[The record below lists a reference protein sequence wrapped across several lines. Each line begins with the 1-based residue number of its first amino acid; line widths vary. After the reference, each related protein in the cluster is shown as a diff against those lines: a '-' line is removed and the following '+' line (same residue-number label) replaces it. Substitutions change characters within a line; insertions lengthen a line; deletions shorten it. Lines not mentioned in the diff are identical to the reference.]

1 MNAFINA
8 TNAPGATVTANGMPA
23 LTSSGDAI
31 CDLFYD
37 IGSSRNNPNITST
50 FFRAFA
56 KDKTL
61 AARTLFWARDVRGG
75 AGERQTFRNLM
86 LELEATAPAECK
98 RLLSFIPEYGRWD
111 DLLIFQTAGMKV
123 EAYKLCALGIRS
135 GDGLCA
141 KWMPRKGPVAIELRK
156 VMGMSPK
163 QYRKT
168 LVNLTNVVEQK
179 MCAKEWDKIDFGKLP
194 SIASKQYMSAF
205 HRNASIQY
213 IAYKAA
219 LMKGEAKINASAIFP
234 HDVIRGMRY
243 GDAAVGMAQWEALPN
258 FLGDDKIIP
267 MVDVSGSMG
276 CPAGPGITCMEVAVA
291 LGLYIADKQQGAYN
305 GMFLTF
311 SQTPELIQ
319 LKGNLVVKMSQMMRS
334 KWGMSTNVESA
345 FKLILDL
352 AVKNSVPREDM
363 PKYLLIL
370 SDMQFNRCVENPS
383 DSAIGMIRRM
393 YETAGYEMPKI
404 VFWNLNAMYGN
415 KPGMT
420 FDKDVAMVSGFS
432 PAIMKSILKAEKF
445 DPISVVLDVINGER
459 YSGINLD

>member
-1 MNAFINA
+1 
-8 TNAPGATVTANGMPA
+8 
-23 LTSSGDAI
+23 
-31 CDLFYD
+31 
-37 IGSSRNNPNITST
+37 
-50 FFRAFA
+50 
-56 KDKTL
+56 
-61 AARTLFWARDVRGG
+61 
-75 AGERQTFRNLM
+75 
-86 LELEATAPAECK
+86 
-98 RLLSFIPEYGRWD
+98 
-111 DLLIFQTAGMKV
+111 
-123 EAYKLCALGIRS
+123 
-135 GDGLCA
+135 
-141 KWMPRKGPVAIELRK
+141 
-156 VMGMSPK
+156 
-163 QYRKT
+163 
-168 LVNLTNVVEQK
+168 
-179 MCAKEWDKIDFGKLP
+179 
-194 SIASKQYMSAF
+194 
-205 HRNASIQY
+205 
-213 IAYKAA
+213 
-219 LMKGEAKINASAIFP
+219 
-234 HDVIRGMRY
+234 MRY